1 MNGSW
6 FEPVQAYC
14 ERTDAAFW
22 SEPVNAATNAAFL
35 VAALLAARRAR
46 GDRPVLALAAV
57 VFVVGIGSFL
67 FHTLANRWSMLADVI
82 PIAVF
87 IHGYFG
93 LAMARFFGLSIA
105 VAGLATLAFGAFG
118 LGLSPALDGLTG
130 RDTAALTNG
139 SIDYLP
145 AVLALLGVGL
155 ALVRRAPAP
164 GRAVLATGAL
174 FLVSLAFRTLDRQV
188 CAGLPLGT
196 HFLWHGLN
204 ALVLYRLLATAARF
218 RAERAQARGRARA

>member
-1 MNGSW
+1 MNPSW
-6 FEPVQAYC
+6 FEPVRAYC

-35 VAALLAARRAR
+35 VAALAAALRAR
-46 GDRPVLALAAV
+46 GDRPVLALACV
-57 VFVVGIGSFL
+57 VAVVGIGSFL

-93 LAMARFFGLSIA
+93 LALARFFGLRPGLA
-105 VAGLATLAFGAFG
+105 ALATLAFAGAGFG
-118 LGLSPALDGLTG
+118 LAPALDALTG
-130 RDTAALTNG
+130 RDVAALTNG

-145 AVLALLGVGL
+145 ALLALLGVGL
-155 ALVRRAPAP
+155 GLARRVPWA
-164 GRAVLATGAL
+164 GRAVLGTGAL
-174 FLVSLAFRTLDRQV
+174 FVVSLAFRTLDARA
-188 CAGLPLGT
+188 CAALPLGT

-218 RAERAQARGRARA
+218 RARSAPA

>member
-1 MNGSW
+1 MNPSW
-6 FEPVQAYC
+6 FEPVRAYC

-35 VAALLAARRAR
+35 VAAVAAALRAR
-46 GDRPVLALAAV
+46 GDRPVLALACV
-57 VFVVGIGSFL
+57 VAVVGIGSFL

-93 LAMARFFGLSIA
+93 LALARFFGLRPGLA
-105 VAGLATLAFGAFG
+105 ALATLAFAGAGFG
-118 LGLSPALDGLTG
+118 LAPALDALTG
-130 RDTAALTNG
+130 RDVAALTNG

-145 AVLALLGVGL
+145 ALLALLGVGL
-155 ALVRRAPAP
+155 GLARRVPWA
-164 GRAVLATGAL
+164 GRAVLGTGAL
-174 FLVSLAFRTLDRQV
+174 FVVSLAFRTLDARA
-188 CAGLPLGT
+188 CAALPLGT

-218 RAERAQARGRARA
+218 RARSAPA

>member
-1 MNGSW
+1 MNPSW
-6 FEPVQAYC
+6 FEPVRAYC

-35 VAALLAARRAR
+35 VAALAAALRAR

-57 VFVVGIGSFL
+57 VAVVGIGSFL

-93 LAMARFFGLSIA
+93 LALARFFGLRPGLAA
-105 VAGLATLAFGAFG
+105 VATLAFAGAGFG
-118 LGLSPALDGLTG
+118 LAPALDALTG
-130 RDTAALTNG
+130 RDLAALTNG

-145 AVLALLGVGL
+145 ALLALLGVGL
-155 ALVRRAPAP
+155 GLARRAPWA
-164 GRAVLATGAL
+164 GRAVLGTGAL
-174 FLVSLAFRTLDRQV
+174 FVVSLAFRTLDARA
-188 CAGLPLGT
+188 CAALPLGT

-218 RAERAQARGRARA
+218 RARSAPA